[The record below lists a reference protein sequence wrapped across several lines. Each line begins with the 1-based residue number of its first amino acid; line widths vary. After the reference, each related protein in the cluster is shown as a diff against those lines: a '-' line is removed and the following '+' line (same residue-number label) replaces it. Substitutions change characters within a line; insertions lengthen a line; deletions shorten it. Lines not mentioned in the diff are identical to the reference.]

1 MKRARAEREAD
12 PVAIILGA
20 LWVLGLF
27 AVFFA
32 AMMMD
37 GGTSFGKVALTAA
50 CGLAAMIAA
59 TAGLRRI

>member
-1 MKRARAEREAD
+1 MKKARIEREAD
-12 PVAIILGA
+12 PVVIILGA

-37 GGTSFGKVALTAA
+37 GGTGFGKVALT
-50 CGLAAMIAA
+50 GVGGILAMIVA

>member
-1 MKRARAEREAD
+1 MRKTKIEREAE
-12 PVAIILGA
+12 PVVIVLGA

-27 AVFFA
+27 AVFLA

-37 GGTSFGKVALTAA
+37 GGTDFGKVLLT
-50 CGLAAMIAA
+50 GVGGILAMIAA

>member
-1 MKRARAEREAD
+1 MKKARIEREAD

-20 LWVLGLF
+20 LWVLGLL
-27 AVFFA
+27 AVFLA
-32 AMMMD
+32 AAMMD
-37 GGTSFGKVALTAA
+37 GGTDIGKVLLTAA